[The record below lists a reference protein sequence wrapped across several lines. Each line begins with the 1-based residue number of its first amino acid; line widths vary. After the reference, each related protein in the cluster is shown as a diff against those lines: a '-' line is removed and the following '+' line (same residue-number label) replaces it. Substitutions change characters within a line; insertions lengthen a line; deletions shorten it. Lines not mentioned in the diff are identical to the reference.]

1 MTFWQENYAFIKD
14 VYDMRHHKMAEWIEN
29 VEKAISRI
37 MADKVYTSAEFKRE
51 RDSFHALCKDLERVE
66 VKKWLKQILE
76 ILMAERAKE
85 QKTKEY
91 DLLDGLIKK
100 HEELIPTVSKTQV
113 MVDLYWKCYAYGDE
127 LKPHIEF
134 LDGIMLSST
143 REIAPSCVENVDEL
157 IERQEKSLQQL
168 DTKRHLVMDLIEKG
182 QLILANPDKPKFLER
197 HVKQIEEGWEE
208 TKTKAQERLQL
219 LQDTKE
225 AWVGYAENNETI
237 AIEFDKA
244 KDEIQKVKKKFNLEA
259 AFDDLAKRQKIYSDT
274 KNTIDGLYKAIEHNV
289 EVMGLTIPEDKKK
302 NIEKEKKAVE
312 ERLTVLTTFKETVDV
327 VEKFCDDLKNF
338 DAGLK
343 ALDTWMMSATKEL
356 EDIKNSCD
364 KMAPEDRVARTMD
377 LQEDIAAK
385 MKIIKAS
392 IETELNLL
400 PQGEKVPQDAQAHKD
415 EMSRINKYMSDLQD
429 KVRKECDNF
438 SEDVKYW
445 AEYKTGIKEFLP
457 WLTAVEADSTNGLAK
472 PSSLQEATALSQKV
486 HKYEADCGLNI
497 KVLEA
502 ANAAAVK
509 MTTHKDSD
517 AEVAALRER
526 YVKVKGVADA
536 WVKKVDT
543 LVKEWTLLDNTVTEL
558 NAWVAKDKTSEG
570 ENQFSLEKMESTLGE
585 LKTIF
590 KQKEQLVENL

>member
-1 MTFWQENYAFIKD
+1 M
-14 VYDMRHHKMAEWIEN
+14 
-29 VEKAISRI
+29 
-37 MADKVYTSAEFKRE
+37 
-51 RDSFHALCKDLERVE
+51 
-66 VKKWLKQILE
+66 
-76 ILMAERAKE
+76 
-85 QKTKEY
+85 
-91 DLLDGLIKK
+91 G
-100 HEELIPTVSKTQV
+100 
-113 MVDLYWKCYAYGDE
+113 VDLYWKCYAYGDE

-143 REIAPSCVENVDEL
+143 RDIAPSCVENVDEL

-168 DTKRHLVMDLIEKG
+168 DSKRHVVVNLIEKG

-197 HVKQIEEGWEE
+197 HVKQIQDGWEE
-208 TKTKAQERLQL
+208 TKDKAKERLQL

-274 KNTIDGLYKAIEHNV
+274 KTTIDGLYKA
-289 EVMGLTIPEDKKK
+289 TEDKKK
-302 NIEKEKKAVE
+302 NVEKEKKAVE
-312 ERLTVLTTFKETVDV
+312 ERLAVLATFKETVDV

-338 DAGLK
+338 DSTIK
-343 ALDTWMMSATKEL
+343 SIDTWMMSAAKEL
-356 EDIKNSCD
+356 EDIKNACD

-385 MKIIKAS
+385 FIIIKKS
-392 IETELNLL
+392 QETELALL
-400 PQGEKVPQDAQAHKD
+400 PQGDKVPQDAQEHKN
-415 EMSRINKYMSDLQD
+415 ELNRITKFVTELQE
-429 KVRKECDNF
+429 KVKKECDNF

-445 AEYKTGIKEFLP
+445 AEYKTGIKEFTP
-457 WLTAVEADSTNGLAK
+457 WLVGYENDSTSGLSK
-472 PSSLQEATALSQKV
+472 PSSLQEAQALSDKV
-486 HKYEADCGLNI
+486 HKFEDSCATHL

-509 MTTHKDSD
+509 MTTHKDAD
-517 AEVAALRER
+517 AEVVALRER
-526 YVKVKGVADA
+526 YAKVKDVADK

-543 LVKEWTLLDNTVTEL
+543 LVKEWKLLDSTVIEL
-558 NAWVAKDKTSEG
+558 NAWVAKDKTAEG

-590 KQKEQLVENL
+590 KQKEQLVDQL